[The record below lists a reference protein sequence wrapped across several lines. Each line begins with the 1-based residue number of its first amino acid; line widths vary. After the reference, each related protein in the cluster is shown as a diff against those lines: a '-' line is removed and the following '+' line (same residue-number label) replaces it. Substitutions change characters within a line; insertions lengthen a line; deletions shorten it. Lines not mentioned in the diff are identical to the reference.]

1 MPEYSYRCEAC
12 GKNFGKSM
20 GMKEH
25 ETAVIACPKCSSK
38 KVRQKINQFTPITS
52 KKS

>member
-1 MPEYSYRCEAC
+1 MPEYSYRCEDC
-12 GKNFGKSM
+12 RKSFAITM

-25 ETAVIACPKCSSK
+25 GTAVVTCPKCSSK